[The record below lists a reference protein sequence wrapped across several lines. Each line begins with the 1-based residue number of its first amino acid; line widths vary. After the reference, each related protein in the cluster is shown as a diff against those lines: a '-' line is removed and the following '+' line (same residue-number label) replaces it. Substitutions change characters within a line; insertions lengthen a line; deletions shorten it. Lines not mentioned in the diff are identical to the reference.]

1 MDVGVDI
8 KSDWSLDET
17 VDLSL
22 AHDEDNLVQAV
33 INRLGCY
40 QPSFE
45 VYYTLY
51 GGFLSEYFGRKRTDE
66 TLKFMKIELDT
77 ILSQEERINS
87 FTSELSYNPDGSV
100 RVDLSCIVND
110 EDVELNLVLSRDGGV
125 SVAG

>member
-8 KSDWSLDET
+8 DTSWSLNENG
-17 VDLSL
+17 DLLLVS
-22 AHDEDNLVQAV
+22 DEDNLRQA
-33 INRLGCY
+33 IMNRLKCY

-45 VYYTLY
+45 IYYTQD
-51 GGFLSEYFGRKRTDE
+51 GGFLEEYFGRKRTDE

-87 FTSELSYNPDGSV
+87 FTSELYYKIDGSV
-100 RVDLSCIVND
+100 RVDLDMLVND
-110 EDVELNLVLSRDGGV
+110 EEFELNLVLSRDGGV